1 MSEIHSALEHTVTA
15 VKIDR
20 KKNKE
25 YILSIEHIEEP
36 IVVHEDMFIKY
47 RLMKGQ
53 CLTSS
58 LIAEII
64 EVNGK
69 YMAYIKAIR
78 YLGVKARSSRQIA
91 DYLKRQEFNDEH
103 ISHALERLQKDGYVN
118 DEQYAIAYVQSK
130 TRIQGNGRVKIA
142 HDLKN
147 RGISQSAIQMALTE
161 LDEEEEIEA
170 ACRVAVKKLRSLS
183 GEEREVRRKLQL
195 FLLRKGYTSTLI
207 RKVMNLVEIEQKS
220 NSEE

>member
-142 HDLKN
+142 HDLK
-147 RGISQSAIQMALTE
+147 
-161 LDEEEEIEA
+161 
-170 ACRVAVKKLRSLS
+170 
-183 GEEREVRRKLQL
+183 
-195 FLLRKGYTSTLI
+195 
-207 RKVMNLVEIEQKS
+207 
-220 NSEE
+220 

>member
-1 MSEIHSALEHTVTA
+1 
-15 VKIDR
+15 
-20 KKNKE
+20 
-25 YILSIEHIEEP
+25 
-36 IVVHEDMFIKY
+36 
-47 RLMKGQ
+47 
-53 CLTSS
+53 
-58 LIAEII
+58 
-64 EVNGK
+64 
-69 YMAYIKAIR
+69 
-78 YLGVKARSSRQIA
+78 
-91 DYLKRQEFNDEH
+91 
-103 ISHALERLQKDGYVN
+103 SHALERLQKDGYVN